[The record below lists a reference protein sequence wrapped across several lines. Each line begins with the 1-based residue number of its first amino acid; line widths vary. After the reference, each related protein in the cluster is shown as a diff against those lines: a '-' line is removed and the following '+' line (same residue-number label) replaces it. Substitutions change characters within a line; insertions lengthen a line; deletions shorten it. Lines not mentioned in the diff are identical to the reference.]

1 MKPQSQTQP
10 CPTIEG
16 EVKIESGYAI
26 EIEGTPE
33 NTAKVKVVIEPSK
46 SEALWSI
53 IYGGNPLKV
62 MGAYQTNVVAEFSFA
77 RFPSPWYVTHWE
89 QTGDSMD
96 QLEINTL

>member
-16 EVKIESGYAI
+16 DVKIESGFAKK
-26 EIEGTPE
+26 IEGTTD
-33 NTAKVKVVIEPSK
+33 NTGIVNVEIEPN
-46 SEALWSI
+46 ENEVLWCI

-62 MGAYQTNVVAEFSFA
+62 MGAYQTNVTAEFSFA

-89 QTGDSMD
+89 QIGNTMN
-96 QLEINTL
+96 QLDINT